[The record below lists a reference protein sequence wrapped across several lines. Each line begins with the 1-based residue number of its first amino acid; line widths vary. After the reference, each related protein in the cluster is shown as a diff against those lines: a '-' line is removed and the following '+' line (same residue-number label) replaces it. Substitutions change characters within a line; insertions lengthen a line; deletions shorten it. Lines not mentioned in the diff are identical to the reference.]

1 MKVLRPTAMTDALLT
16 EASCTI
22 AEPDTTASP
31 AEATYNAGT
40 TYAAGNRVI
49 RTGTHRIYTSLQA
62 GNVGHTPESSPTWW
76 EDTAPTN
83 RWAVFDQSVST
94 PSTATTSMTWAFT
107 PGIIGSIAL
116 IDMVG
121 TSVHVVMKNGA
132 TTVYDETF
140 LLSTSTILD
149 WYQYFFEPFTQK
161 GILLLSDLPPYV
173 AAETTI
179 TISGTGTVQCG
190 SIIVG
195 TTTELGGTQYGATA
209 GIRDYSRK
217 VTDEVTGVVTLE
229 QRKFAKI
236 MRARLQVNSGA
247 VTGVHQI
254 LTNLRATPSV
264 WIGDDSGL
272 YEPLIV
278 FGYYRDFS
286 LEVTYAGLSYYSLE
300 IEGMT

>member
-1 MKVLRPTAMTDALLT
+1 MTDALLT

-22 AEPDTTASP
+22 AEPDTTTTP
-31 AEATYNAGT
+31 AEATYAAGT
-40 TYAAGNRVI
+40 TYAIGNRVI
-49 RTGTHRIYTSLQA
+49 RVGTHRIYTSLQNTNT
-62 GNVGHTPESSPTWW
+62 GNTPESSPTWW
-76 EDTAPTN
+76 TDTAPTN

-94 PSTATTSMTWAFT
+94 PSTKATSMTWAMT
-107 PGIIGSIAL
+107 PGVIDSIAL
-116 IDMVG
+116 IDLVG
-121 TSVHVVMKNGA
+121 TSVHVVMVNGV

-161 GILLLSDLPPYV
+161 GLLLISDLPPYV

-179 TISGTGTVQCG
+179 TISGTGTVSCG
-190 SIIVG
+190 NMIVG
-195 TTTELGGTQYGATA
+195 TTTSLGGTQYGAMA

-217 VTDEVTGVVTLE
+217 LTDVDTGVVTLE
-229 QRKFAKI
+229 QRKFSKT
-236 MRARLQVNSGA
+236 MRARFELAAGA

-264 WIGDDSGL
+264 WIGEDAGL

-278 FGYYRDFS
+278 YGFYKDFQ
-286 LEVTYAGLSYYSLE
+286 LEVAYPGSSYYSLE